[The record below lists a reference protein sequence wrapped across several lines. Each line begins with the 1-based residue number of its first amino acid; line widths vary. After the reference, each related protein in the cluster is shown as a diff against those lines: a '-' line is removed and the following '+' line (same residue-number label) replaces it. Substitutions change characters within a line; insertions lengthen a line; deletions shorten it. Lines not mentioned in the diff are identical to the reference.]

1 MKAIMIFDRGY
12 RKTIGIDEVTR
23 RAIKIAAE

>member
-12 RKTIGIDEVTR
+12 RKIIGKDKVTR

>member
-1 MKAIMIFDRGY
+1 MEAIMIFDRGY
-12 RKTIGIDEVTR
+12 RKIIVKDEVTR